1 MKRKNANDRRS
12 WDPPPFEWLYYIGV
26 CLFDLRMQGCARPST
41 AQCMLCVWRGSTYGI
56 ERRWI
61 CVTEKGPAGNEEAK
75 LKPVSEDV
83 FSLISLILTSPT
95 ASSALQSQL
104 LAHSKC

>member
-1 MKRKNANDRRS
+1 
-12 WDPPPFEWLYYIGV
+12 
-26 CLFDLRMQGCARPST
+26 
-41 AQCMLCVWRGSTYGI
+41 
-56 ERRWI
+56 
-61 CVTEKGPAGNEEAK
+61 VTEKGQAGNEEAK

-95 ASSALQSQL
+95 ASSAHQSQL